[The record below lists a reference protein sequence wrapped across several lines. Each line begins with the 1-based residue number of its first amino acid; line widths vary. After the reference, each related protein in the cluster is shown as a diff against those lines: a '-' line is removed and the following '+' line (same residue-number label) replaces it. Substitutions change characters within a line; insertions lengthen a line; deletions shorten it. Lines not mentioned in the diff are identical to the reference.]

1 MRLID
6 LTHPV
11 LEGMPVYPGTEPPRI
26 VEANSLE
33 EHGFR
38 EKKITL
44 YSHTG
49 THVDAPAH
57 ILADGKTLDEFA
69 ISSFHGPAV
78 VYTHETDSSTIDI
91 EQLRQL
97 EKDLAGADFLLIAT
111 GWDRHWGQ
119 GEYFRDFPVLSL
131 EAAKWL
137 ERFELKGVGL
147 DAISADPVDSVE
159 LAVHFQLLSRD
170 VLLFENLNN
179 LDLIPTRRCTFTG
192 LPLHLEAADGAPIR
206 AFVTVE
212 DE

>member
-6 LTHPV
+6 LSHPV
-11 LEGMPVYPGTEPPRI
+11 LEGMPVYPGTEPPHI
-26 VEANSLE
+26 VDANSLE

-69 ISSFHGPAV
+69 ISAFHGPAV

-91 EQLRQL
+91 EQLLKL
-97 EKDLAGADFLLIAT
+97 EKDLADVDFLLIAT
-111 GWDRHWGQ
+111 GWGKYWGQ
-119 GEYFRDFPVLSL
+119 KQYFRDFPVLSL
-131 EAAKWL
+131 AAAQWL
-137 ERFELKGVGL
+137 EQFELKGVGL

-159 LAVHFQLLSRD
+159 LAVHFQLLSRN

-179 LDLIPTRRCTFTG
+179 LDMISKRRCTFTG
-192 LPLHLEAADGAPIR
+192 LPLHLKAADGAPIR

-212 DE
+212 D